1 MLAATQLPTP
11 EEREAA
17 LELVPR
23 VRELFDLAGFARGAL
38 MNQAVGLIDAAL
50 GPGHTRA
57 ALVTLQEGID
67 VLLQATI
74 DLVGSSVNESVL
86 ARVET
91 VDPLS
96 LGEEIRAQDRPRLP
110 ARAARFGVEDAA
122 VRTASAGDHLAN
134 AYLRLAYEANAALP
148 EEVRR
153 CGFVPEQLLDPS
165 WTGVNRVRSG
175 LRAIN
180 AQAGVLAPTLPA
192 FELTDDFNT
201 YATSQAVVD
210 AWEFRDVII
219 HRERPSYREA
229 PGLGRVTAWRGG
241 QISFQHPPSDEE
253 LHALPTLADRRSQ
266 VAGAIDATHAFAES
280 AWEIALRFLRSV
292 DVWITRPDDDEV
304 SIQTE
309 HRVGPPDLE
318 RPRPIPRE
326 KRDPGPFLH

>member
-1 MLAATQLPTP
+1 MLVATQLPTP

-38 MNQAVGLIDAAL
+38 MNQAVSLIDAAH

-74 DLVGSSVNESVL
+74 DLVGSSLNEAVL

-91 VDPLS
+91 VDPLG
-96 LGEEIRAQDRPRLP
+96 LGEEMRPQDRPRLP
-110 ARAARFGVEDAA
+110 ARAARFGLEDAA

-153 CGFVPEQLLDPS
+153 CGFLPEQLLNPS
-165 WTGVNRVRSG
+165 WTGVNQVRTG
-175 LRAIN
+175 LRAIEVET
-180 AQAGVLAPTLPA
+180 GVIAPTLPA
-192 FELTDDFNT
+192 FELTHEFNT
-201 YATSQAVVD
+201 YSTSQAIID

-241 QISFQHPPSDEE
+241 QISFQHPPSDDE
-253 LHALPTLADRRSQ
+253 LDALPTLADRRLL
-266 VAGAIDATHAFAES
+266 VADAIGVTHTFAAS
-280 AWEIALRFLRSV
+280 AWDVALRFLRSV
-292 DVWITRPDDDEV
+292 DVWITRLNDEV
-304 SIQTE
+304 SIETQ
-309 HRVGPPDLE
+309 HRVGPLDPE

-326 KRDPGPFLH
+326 NRDPGPFLR